1 MKNVKRE
8 NKMNLAMTVIL
19 MTIASLILRNEISLQ
34 DILTA
39 TGLLLITT
47 GIPYAYVRL
56 TSGETSPVL
65 N

>member
-1 MKNVKRE
+1 MKRE
-8 NKMNLAMTVIL
+8 NKMNLTMTVIL

-39 TGLLLITT
+39 TGLPLITT